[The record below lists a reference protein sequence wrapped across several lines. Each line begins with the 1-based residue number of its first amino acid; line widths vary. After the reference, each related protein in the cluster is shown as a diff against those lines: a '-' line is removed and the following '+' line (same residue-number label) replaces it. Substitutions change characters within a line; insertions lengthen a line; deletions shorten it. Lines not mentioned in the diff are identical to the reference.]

1 LRAYRPLLAAQPA
14 CRPVERPGFSGA
26 IVLRVETA
34 AGPFCLRGWPPES
47 ASEAKILALHEFLEY
62 VRSQGIDY
70 VSVPV
75 ASAEGGTLVRASDR
89 LWQLEPWLPGSADFW
104 SCPSDVRLA
113 AACKALARF
122 HQIARDFQ
130 PARGKPSHL
139 APAGAAFAPTALD
152 RLELFNRWTPPR
164 LVDLRE
170 RLRRNRDDNGSAL
183 AAVGSRIVAAFER
196 GAPLVAQELRTAT
209 REPVPLQ
216 PCLRDVWHDH
226 VLFQSDAVT
235 GLIDPSAAR
244 TDTIATDLSRLAGSL
259 IADDCRAW
267 DIALDAY
274 RSVRPLSPAEGRL
287 VGVLDRSGVLL
298 SGMAWLERP
307 HIFEQPPEFLSRLLD
322 RLERI
327 ALRVEAVA
335 RSIE

>member
-1 LRAYRPLLAAQPA
+1 
-14 CRPVERPGFSGA
+14 
-26 IVLRVETA
+26 VLRVETA

-47 ASEAKILALHEFLEY
+47 ASEAKILALHEFLAF
-62 VRSQGIDY
+62 VRAQGIDY
-70 VSVPV
+70 VSIPV

-89 LWQLEPWLPGSADFW
+89 FWQLEPWLPGSADFW
-104 SCPSDVRLA
+104 SRPSDIRLA
-113 AACKALARF
+113 AAFKALARF
-122 HQIARDFQ
+122 HQIAREFR
-130 PARGKPSHL
+130 PARGQPTHL
-139 APAGAAFAPTALD
+139 GPAGVAIAPTALD
-152 RLELFNRWTPPR
+152 RLELFDRWTPPR
-164 LVDLRE
+164 LVELRE
-170 RLRRNRDDNGSAL
+170 HLRRDRDNNGSAL

-196 GAPLVAQELRTAT
+196 CAPLVAQELRAAT

-226 VLFQSDAVT
+226 VLFQRDTVT

-244 TDTIATDLSRLAGSL
+244 TDTITTDLSRLAGSL
-259 IADDCRAW
+259 IADDRRAW

-274 RSVRPLSPAEGRL
+274 RSVRPLSPAEGSL

-307 HIFEQPPEFLSRLLD
+307 QILEQPPEFQSRLLD
-322 RLERI
+322 RLQRI
-327 ALRVEAVA
+327 ALRAEALA